1 MRDAAARASWVAE
14 SRLHLTVKFLGEQ
27 PEREADRLRETLRP
41 VLARHPALSLAIGGL
56 GAFPNLQSPRVV
68 WMGVERDPRLE
79 LMHHDVESIC
89 GTLGH
94 EVDGRAFRPHITL
107 GRVRDRLAA
116 PAARAL
122 AGAARG
128 VQFAGQVE
136 MTTLDLM
143 ESQLVASGPRYRMV
157 VALPLGG

>member
-27 PEREADRLRETLRP
+27 PECGADRLRETLRP

-107 GRVRDRLAA
+107 GRVRDRLSA